1 MVNGGISGTRG
12 SLGVL
17 TLASFTPTSSLSP
30 SKKTQEKNADH
41 FPPVLRLLEKRQELA
56 DVDQELWAQKEVSP
70 YSYPETFWD
79 PWPKEKKISSEQ
91 GNGKCQ
97 SQLISSK
104 VQDKSF
110 H

>member
-17 TLASFTPTSSLSP
+17 TLASFTPTSSLSL
-30 SKKTQEKNADH
+30 SKKTQEQNADH

-56 DVDQELWAQKEVSP
+56 DVDQELRAQKEVSP

-79 PWPKEKKISSEQ
+79 PWPKEKK
-91 GNGKCQ
+91 N
-97 SQLISSK
+97 
-104 VQDKSF
+104 
-110 H
+110 